1 MTSRDVIEHIREA
14 VDFPALVEET
24 IPLPRYPDGKPVL
37 VRCPFHDDHHPSLAI
52 TTTTPTASAVAGTGT
67 LSPG

>member
-24 IPLPRYPDGKPVL
+24 IPLPRYPDGEARTGSL
-37 VRCPFHDDHHPSLAI
+37 PFPR
-52 TTTTPTASAVAGTGT
+52 
-67 LSPG
+67 

>member
-52 TTTTPTASAVAGTGT
+52 YQRPRPLLRLWLAR
-67 LSPG
+67 